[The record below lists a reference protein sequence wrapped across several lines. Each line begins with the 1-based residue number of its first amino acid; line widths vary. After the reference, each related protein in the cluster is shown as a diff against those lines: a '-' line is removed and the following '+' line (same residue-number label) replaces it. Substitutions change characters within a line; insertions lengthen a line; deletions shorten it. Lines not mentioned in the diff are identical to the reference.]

1 MSMVRTDRL
10 TTALQFASR
19 HGVVVLLVLS
29 GSLNIL
35 LSARVSS
42 EGARISAVVPV
53 GTRVPALAGVSA
65 RGTLVVSFPS
75 SLPVL
80 LYYFSPTCGWCKRNW
95 NNVMALADAAKGGYR
110 LVALSTVPSIDG
122 ELEAL
127 LPGFEVV
134 WGIDEQ
140 VMRAYQLGGTPAT
153 ILLSPEGRVVH
164 FWTGAFQGRVAS
176 EIEARF
182 RTALPGVS
190 R

>member
-1 MSMVRTDRL
+1 MFMVRTEGL

-19 HGVVVLLVLS
+19 HAVVVLLVLS

-35 LSARVSS
+35 LSARASS
-42 EGARISAVVPV
+42 EGARSSAVLPV

-65 RGTLVVSFPS
+65 RGTLVVGFPS

-80 LYYFSPTCGWCKRNW
+80 LYYFSPTCGWCRRNW
-95 NNVMALADAAKGGYR
+95 NNVMALAEAAKGGYR
-110 LVALSTVPSIDG
+110 VVALSTVPSIDG

-140 VMRAYQLGGTPAT
+140 AIRAYRLGGTPAT
-153 ILLSPEGRVVH
+153 ILLSPDGRVLRS
-164 FWTGAFQGRVAS
+164 WTGAFQGRAAS
-176 EIEARF
+176 DIEARF
-182 RTALPGVS
+182 RIALPGLS